1 MGTINIQNPAKISSM
16 TRQCRVFA
24 AQARLLHGQLGI
36 FPDFGRIIDT

>member
-1 MGTINIQNPAKISSM
+1 MGTINPDPRKISCM

-24 AQARLLHGQLGI
+24 AQARLLHGQPAI